1 MSSEL
6 SKGSHSERRFNERGQ
21 AMVLVLL
28 ALGLFLVAAVGF
40 AVDFANCWFHRQSA
54 QGAADA
60 ACSAGAMDMTTLEQG
75 GSTLNPHF
83 TPGTSF
89 DCAGTTPNSVTTS
102 PTPCWYA
109 ATNGYASPG
118 LTSGAASNDVAVSFP
133 GSVSGITA
141 PTNISSP
148 FMRVDIVDRVQ
159 VYFSGLLTGS
169 KTQDVRAFSVC
180 GIISKGPPSPILV
193 LNPSVSGALALEPVQ
208 TSEGTAGG
216 QTGYASLFVEGGATQ
231 SLQVNSNS
239 STAVVLSGS
248 GESSILNLCAGGT
261 TYCGSNIGIFGP
273 EASSSQFGF
282 VTSCGSSR
290 PTLAPSCSA
299 TQVTPQWITPSS
311 TVADPWANLAIPS
324 SSGLTT
330 YGTSGTAVAAG
341 VDGCPTTTTSS
352 SSSSPS
358 AATGCNEFSPGFYP
372 NGIDAEP
379 NTLAMFRPGFY
390 YVEQGLGLDNQA
402 CMFPANHAG
411 DDWSQGT
418 TFFFSNA
425 NYTLNPDLSQTWSAD
440 NDTSSEACLTAFPN
454 GMPVSVAQW
463 GCPGIQM
470 PSNITALYGNVFLGP
485 CNTSNVYSESYSGT
499 QVERGLVF
507 FQDRTAI
514 TAYMPTFGGGRA
526 FTIVGSMYFHNCNS
540 SGTGTNCSS
549 SAYVDNV
556 AFGGIGAGM
565 GGTDNTTGGCT
576 ATQSTSTI
584 CSTVFGTV
592 VADQLS
598 VQGNYSLYVILNP
611 MTTLTTLKVSLLR

>member
-1 MSSEL
+1 MSSEG
-6 SKGSHSERRFNERGQ
+6 SKGSDSERRFNERGQ
-21 AMVLVLL
+21 AIVLVLL
-28 ALGLFLVAAVGF
+28 VLGLFLVAAVGF

-54 QGAADA
+54 QSAADA
-60 ACSAGAMDMTTLEQG
+60 ACSAGAMDMTTLVQG

-89 DCAGTTPNSVTTS
+89 DCAGTSPNSSTTS

-118 LTSGAASNDVAVSFP
+118 LTSGAASNDVNVSFP
-133 GSVSGITA
+133 TSVSGITA
-141 PTNISSP
+141 PTNVTNP
-148 FMRVDIVDRVQ
+148 FMRVDVVDRVK
-159 VYFSGLLTGS
+159 VYFSALLSGS
-169 KTQDVRAFSVC
+169 GTQDVRAFSVC
-180 GIISKGPPSPILV
+180 GILSKGPPSPILI

-231 SLQVNSNS
+231 SLQVNSNN

-248 GESSILNLCAGGT
+248 GESSVLNLCAGGP
-261 TYCGSNIGIFGP
+261 TYCGSNIGIFGAEP
-273 EASSSQFGF
+273 SSSQFGF
-282 VTSCGSSR
+282 VTSCGSNR
-290 PTLAPSCSA
+290 PTLAPSCTA
-299 TQVTPQWITPSS
+299 TQLTPQWVTPSS
-311 TVADPWANLAIPS
+311 TVSDPWANLPIPS
-324 SSGLTT
+324 SSGLAT
-330 YGTSGTAVAAG
+330 YTPQGTPVAAG
-341 VDGCPTTTTSS
+341 VDGCPSTRAGT
-352 SSSSPS
+352 SSSPS
-358 AATGCNEFSPGFYP
+358 GPNTGCNEFSPGFYP

-390 YVEQGLGLDNQA
+390 YVEQGLGLDDQA
-402 CMFPANHAG
+402 CMVPANHAG

-440 NDTSSEACLTAFPN
+440 NDTSSEACLTDFPN
-454 GMPVSVAQW
+454 GLPVSVAQW
-463 GCPGIQM
+463 GCPNIQM
-470 PSNITALYGNVFLGP
+470 PSGITALYGNVFLGP
-485 CNTSNVYSESYSGT
+485 CNSSNPYSEPSPA
-499 QVERGLVF
+499 VERGLVF
-507 FQDRTAI
+507 YQDRTAI

-565 GGTDNTTGGCT
+565 GGTDNTVGGCT
-576 ATQSTSTI
+576 GTQSTSTV

-611 MTTLTTLKVSLLR
+611 ATTLTTLKVSLLR